1 MVKITPEI
9 VGMLIGAA
17 VFISV
22 ITFVIWFIL
31 SLFNRKENSVTG
43 LPNTIGPPTRK
54 KPRRLSNFREDEDG
68 WD

>member
-43 LPNTIGPPTRK
+43 LPNTIGLPTRK